1 MLSWLKKIFK
11 KKNVAESE
19 IEDKPL
25 PEDVIELVHGVET
38 ADINKDDLFIFCNSQ
53 GNFVSSSVSKYL
65 GMWKNGEHG
74 YSTGREKGFSEP
86 TEMADSKFIKKL
98 RKSAEGEIYIRVS
111 DRTAWLVKNRI
122 DGYTKLIEASYY
134 PKPLCIYRLELA
146 ATEKDLELPSK
157 WERYEAVSVCPAT
170 LIRRE
175 IK

>member
-11 KKNVAESE
+11 KKNVAEPE
-19 IEDKPL
+19 IEDKQL

-65 GMWKNGEHG
+65 GMWKNWEHG
-74 YSTGREKGFSEP
+74 YSMGYEKGFSEP
-86 TEMADSKFIKKL
+86 SEMCDSRFIKKL

-122 DGYTKLIEASYY
+122 DGYTKLFEASCY
-134 PKPLCIYRLELA
+134 PKELSMYRLELVVA
-146 ATEKDLELPSK
+146 EKDLELPSK
-157 WERYEAVSVCPAT
+157 WERYEVVSVCPAT

-175 IK
+175 K